1 MGSKK
6 LDEKFWSGKYI
17 SGEMGWDI
25 GSISTPLK
33 EYIDQLSD
41 KNLKILIPGG
51 GNSYE
56 AEYLFKNGFTNVFVV
71 DLSSIPLKN
80 LAERVP
86 SFPEENLL
94 HSDFFELEGTY
105 NLILEQTFFCALE
118 PSFRKKYVNK
128 MHQLLMPDGKL
139 VGLLFNI
146 PLNNDNPPFGGNKEE
161 YLSLFEER
169 FKIEK
174 MEIAYNSIPQRAE
187 NELFFKLQ
195 KK

>member
-1 MGSKK
+1 
-6 LDEKFWSGKYI
+6 
-17 SGEMGWDI
+17 
-25 GSISTPLK
+25 
-33 EYIDQLSD
+33 
-41 KNLKILIPGG
+41 
-51 GNSYE
+51 
-56 AEYLFKNGFTNVFVV
+56 
-71 DLSSIPLKN
+71 
-80 LAERVP
+80 
-86 SFPEENLL
+86 
-94 HSDFFELEGTY
+94 
-105 NLILEQTFFCALE
+105 
-118 PSFRKKYVNK
+118 